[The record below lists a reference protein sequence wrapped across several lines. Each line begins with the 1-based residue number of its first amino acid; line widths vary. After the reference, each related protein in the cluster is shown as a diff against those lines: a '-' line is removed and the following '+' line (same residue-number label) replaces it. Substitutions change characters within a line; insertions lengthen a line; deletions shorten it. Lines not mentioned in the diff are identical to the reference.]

1 MCTKTKFVETFIDNK
16 AFICPNGRLLKVEGD
31 ELQHIDE
38 HAWIRLITAVYYSK
52 FKTFFRSK
60 PISYTYDII
69 YKHSEARRMLSSV
82 NYTPDTK
89 RPPLATW
96 HEFIHR
102 VTYHVPKVTKQ
113 HELKVIPSF
122 QALILHSKRANYVL
136 KLAVTVTILSS
147 PFLHCFEQFGWHT
160 SDGTVEITWDNKDV
174 AEADSCEENSDE
186 ELDSEAEPP
195 VTEVEEQEQMEE
207 SDSDGAL

>member
-1 MCTKTKFVETFIDNK
+1 M
-16 AFICPNGRLLKVEGD
+16 
-31 ELQHIDE
+31 
-38 HAWIRLITAVYYSK
+38 YYSK

-69 YKHSEARRMLSSV
+69 CKHSDSAEARRMLSSV

-89 RPPLATW
+89 RTPLATW

-122 QALILHSKRANYVL
+122 QALIFYSKRANYVL
-136 KLAVTVTILSS
+136 KLAVSITYKLCVHPFVNAHVTKSNRHITISFAYLI
-147 PFLHCFEQFGWHT
+147 HT
-160 SDGTVEITWDNKDV
+160 LTFPS
-174 AEADSCEENSDE
+174 
-186 ELDSEAEPP
+186 
-195 VTEVEEQEQMEE
+195 
-207 SDSDGAL
+207 